1 MSDLTPKP
9 EAIKA
14 LLEAPDDGP
23 VVMLN
28 LLKYKPGG
36 GAESYAEY
44 GRHAIQHVQAA
55 GGRVLYSG
63 RVENVLV
70 GSESW
75 DAIAVVEYP
84 SRKAFLAM
92 GANPEYQKIHVH
104 RENGLERT
112 VLIATA
118 PMQLPAGGS
127 G

>member
-1 MSDLTPKP
+1 MSNLTPTP
-9 EAIKA
+9 DAIRS
-14 LLEAPDDGP
+14 LLAAPDDGP

-28 LLKYKPGG
+28 LLKYKPNG

-44 GRHAIQHVQAA
+44 GRHAVRHIQAA

-70 GSESW
+70 GEDSW

-92 GANPEYQKIHVH
+92 VANPEYHKIHVH

-112 VLIATA
+112 VLIATVPTA
-118 PMQLPAGGS
+118 LASGGS
-127 G
+127 R